1 LSTAATSIEP
11 SPYPF
16 SATWQVKRNEGKS
29 TTAGGKKRPLPV
41 RQKSQGDVGL
51 PDSDCFC
58 HLPGPLGGSQFEPF
72 ASTRLGG
79 YQLKLAFLYNFA
91 KFVEWPPGAFPQ
103 SNAPVFVGIVGHDP
117 FTIDMEE
124 QVCGRSAN
132 GHPILLKRLRP
143 GDALRGCHIIF
154 ISAAENKNLPA
165 ILANLKGASVL
176 TVGETDT
183 FATNGGVI
191 RFFVENN
198 TLHFE
203 INPDVAAQTGL
214 RISSRLLALAKIVRN
229 AAADEK
235 PSAESKSPRGRI
247 QR

>member
-1 LSTAATSIEP
+1 MKGSPRQPAERSARSLSGRRAK
-11 SPYPF
+11 
-16 SATWQVKRNEGKS
+16 ATWACRTLIAFATCPALLVVPSLSR
-29 TTAGGKKRPLPV
+29 
-41 RQKSQGDVGL
+41 SQA
-51 PDSDCFC
+51 PDS
-58 HLPGPLGGSQFEPF
+58 
-72 ASTRLGG
+72 GG

-103 SNAPVFVGIVGHDP
+103 SNAPVLVGIVGHDP